1 MFPVFHRRL
10 WNHVFWASNCCQCN
24 ASEVGISFRSWLLH
38 IGNQLFTAV
47 QWNSVFHGTEE
58 RDVILSRSTTLNH
71 IMQHSLLSTNPFNL
85 TATEHWAKKTSMPI
99 IMSLS
104 LCSCC
109 VFIVSHIWCNCQLMK
124 AKRTAKYCAVLRFS
138 FLLLLAGLHE
148 HGDSASWFIGQLI
161 IVLRKLRVNEWPHL
175 SSHLS
180 FPATSSL
187 LRRLSF

>member
-1 MFPVFHRRL
+1 MQVKS
-10 WNHVFWASNCCQCN
+10 V
-24 ASEVGISFRSWLLH
+24 
-38 IGNQLFTAV
+38 
-47 QWNSVFHGTEE
+47 SVFAHGCCTL
-58 RDVILSRSTTLNH
+58 VINYSQPSSETQCSMALRSEMSFYLEAQHLIILCSTHFFPRTRSTLQQQN
-71 IMQHSLLSTNPFNL
+71 
-85 TATEHWAKKTSMPI
+85 TELKKTSMPI

-124 AKRTAKYCAVLRFS
+124 AKRTAKCCAVLRFS

>member
-1 MFPVFHRRL
+1 MQVKS
-10 WNHVFWASNCCQCN
+10 V
-24 ASEVGISFRSWLLH
+24 
-38 IGNQLFTAV
+38 
-47 QWNSVFHGTEE
+47 SVFAHGCCTL
-58 RDVILSRSTTLNH
+58 VINYSQQSSETQCSMALRSEMSFYLEAQHLIILCSTHFFPRTRSTLQQQNTELKKL
-71 IMQHSLLSTNPFNL
+71 QCLLLCPSLF
-85 TATEHWAKKTSMPI
+85 AHV
-99 IMSLS
+99 
-104 LCSCC
+104 

-148 HGDSASWFIGQLI
+148 HGDSASWFIGRLI